1 MKKIVLAVLAL
12 SMTTLSFAQKKPK
25 IKGDKDVVTT
35 INTLSNGFNILHID
49 DALEVSMTQSTKN
62 AYTLTTDKNLQDIV
76 QFNVKDSVLKI
87 YTSNRIT
94 GSKKLKI
101 HLDFINIEHITL
113 KNDAEI
119 EVKGKMEAKVLHLS
133 AFNGSKF
140 DMDVNVEE
148 LQVNLQNNAGGKL
161 KARSTNAT
169 INMDGRTDLKAN
181 IVTET
186 TTVNLAKTAELTLE
200 GDSDSVAFDLKD
212 SAALDAKKM
221 KVSAVNLYTSNNAD
235 VYVYASK
242 NLELYAEGKSNI
254 YVYGDPKIEI
264 KGLADKSKIIKK

>member
-35 INTLSNGFNILHID
+35 INTISSGFNMIHID

-62 AYTLTTDKNLQDIV
+62 AYTITTDKNLQDIV
-76 QFNVKDSVLKI
+76 QFTVKDSVLKI
-87 YTSNRIT
+87 YTSNRIAS
-94 GSKKLKI
+94 SKKLKI
-101 HLDFINIEHITL
+101 QLDFINIEHITL

-200 GDSDSVAFDLKD
+200 GDSNSVAFDLKD

-221 KVSAVNLYTSNNAD
+221 KVSSVNLYTSNNAD

>member
-1 MKKIVLAVLAL
+1 MKKLVLAVLAL
-12 SMTTLSFAQKKPK
+12 SITSLSFAQKRPK

-35 INTLSNGFNILHID
+35 INALSGGFNIVHID

-62 AYTLTTDKNLQDIV
+62 AYTLTTDKNLHDIIE
-76 QFNVKDSVLKI
+76 FTVKDSVLKI
-87 YTSNRIT
+87 YTSNKIT
-94 GSKKLKI
+94 SSKKLKI

-119 EVKGKMEAKVLHLS
+119 EVKGKMEAKVLHLN
-133 AFNGSKF
+133 AFDGSKF
-140 DMDVNVEE
+140 DMDVNVDE
-148 LQVNLQNNAGGKL
+148 LQVNMQNNAGGKL
-161 KARSTNAT
+161 KARSTNVI
-169 INMDGRTDLKAN
+169 INMDGRSDLKAN
-181 IVTET
+181 IGTET
-186 TTVNLAKTAELTLE
+186 TKVNLAKTAELTLQ
-200 GDSDSVAFDLKD
+200 GDSNSVDFDLKD

-221 KVSAVNLYTSNNAD
+221 KVSSVNLNMSNNAD

-242 NLELYAEGKSNI
+242 NLVLYAEGKSNI

>member
-1 MKKIVLAVLAL
+1 MKKLVLITLAL
-12 SMTTLSFAQKKPK
+12 SVTALSFAQKKPK

-35 INTLSNGFNILHID
+35 INTLSSGFNMVHID

-76 QFNVKDSVLKI
+76 QFTVKDSVLKI
-87 YTSNRIT
+87 YTSNKIT
-94 GSKKLKI
+94 SNKKLKI
-101 HLDFINIEHITL
+101 QLDFINIEHITL

-119 EVKGKMEAKVLHLS
+119 EVKGKMVAKVLHLS

-140 DMDVNVEE
+140 DMDVNVKE

-186 TTVNLAKTAELTLE
+186 TTVNMAKTAELTLE
-200 GDSDSVAFDLKD
+200 GDSNSVAFDLKD

-221 KVSAVNLYTSNNAD
+221 KVSSVNLYTSNNAD